1 MKTAQERRREPRLR
15 QENKVV
21 LTPIGAAG
29 EAPPLTYYS
38 LTRDISAGGIRI
50 LTDAP
55 LAVDSRVRV
64 EVALT
69 RTRSRI
75 EAEARVRW
83 VKEYFGKDVYETG
96 LEFVGMDPE
105 VRLTL
110 MEHLYGRSRRRE

>member
-1 MKTAQERRREPRLR
+1 MKPTQERRRDPRTR

-29 EAPPLTYYS
+29 EAPPVTYYS
-38 LTRDISAGGIRI
+38 LTRDISVGGIRI

-69 RTRSRI
+69 RSRSRI

-83 VKEYFGKDVYETG
+83 VKELFGKDVYETG

-110 MEHLYGRSRRRE
+110 MEHLYGRAKRRE